1 MNRRGEGVTAVVLLA
16 AAFFVVVNSGYKSSR
31 MALPSDAYAESD
43 DSARF
48 IALHEHYLNWRDGL
62 FGSRGYHRRVL
73 NDHLV
78 GLLGKSVK
86 TGYDYYLESPVK
98 ADNTRLRFVLFHG
111 SWLYLDGKVSK
122 ESIREVVGDDPSIL
136 LSWWRSRKLLSVS
149 GRIKRFRIDDW
160 ERKIYIILD
169 DVRVAARG
177 GDERRSEVEEK
188 KGKEGY

>member
-1 MNRRGEGVTAVVLLA
+1 MAVVLIA
-16 AAFFVVVNSGYKSSR
+16 AAGLVAVNGVDRSFR
-31 MALPSDAYAESD
+31 TALHAAAYAESD

-73 NDHLV
+73 YDHLV

-98 ADNTRLRFVLFHG
+98 ADDTRLRFVLFHG
-111 SWLYLDGKVSK
+111 SWLFLDGKVSK

-149 GRIKRFRIDDW
+149 GKIKRFRIDDW
-160 ERKIYIILD
+160 ERKIFISLD

-177 GDERRSEVEEK
+177 GDEMRPEREEK
-188 KGKEGY
+188 KGK

>member
-16 AAFFVVVNSGYKSSR
+16 AAFFIVANRGYKSPR
-31 MALPSDAYAESD
+31 MSLPSAAYAESD

-62 FGSRGYHRRVL
+62 FGSRSYNRRVL

-98 ADNTRLRFVLFHG
+98 ADDTRLRFVLFHG

-122 ESIREVVGDDPSIL
+122 ESIREAVGDDPSIL

-160 ERKIYIILD
+160 ERKIYIVLD

-177 GDERRSEVEEK
+177 GDERRPDLEEK
-188 KGKEGY
+188 R